1 MDEAQRSRKL
11 GRFSAK
17 VLPCLTLHVKFG
29 PMVSHWGLTP
39 MLRAT
44 GRHQALT
51 AELPLRGGHSPLSCR
66 QSRSVPKQP
75 MRRQAAMGNTRRCS
89 HKLSNEHTQVDVD
102 AGTLVIQPL
111 SVSQL
116 REVTDLLT
124 DVFEASEDAIGLYT
138 RWMRG
143 QIRQYLEHHI
153 KVGRFLCW

>member
-1 MDEAQRSRKL
+1 
-11 GRFSAK
+11 
-17 VLPCLTLHVKFG
+17 
-29 PMVSHWGLTP
+29 
-39 MLRAT
+39 
-44 GRHQALT
+44 
-51 AELPLRGGHSPLSCR
+51 
-66 QSRSVPKQP
+66 
-75 MRRQAAMGNTRRCS
+75 MGNTRRCS